1 MIDRFLKRIES
12 AQKLFNVV
20 DSKKR
25 EGREKDLEKRR
36 KMLIGR
42 TMRLSLK

>member
-1 MIDRFLKRIES
+1 MTDQSLKKIES
-12 AQKLFNVV
+12 VLKLFNVEV
-20 DSKKR
+20 SRKR
-25 EGREKDLEKRR
+25 EGREKDLEKRG